1 VKIRPDS
8 WLVCGPFRC
17 HRHLF
22 PSVSYLWH
30 KQWQKSSTNTFL

>member
-17 HRHLF
+17 HRRPLLWTVDERS
-22 PSVSYLWH
+22 SVCC
-30 KQWQKSSTNTFL
+30 